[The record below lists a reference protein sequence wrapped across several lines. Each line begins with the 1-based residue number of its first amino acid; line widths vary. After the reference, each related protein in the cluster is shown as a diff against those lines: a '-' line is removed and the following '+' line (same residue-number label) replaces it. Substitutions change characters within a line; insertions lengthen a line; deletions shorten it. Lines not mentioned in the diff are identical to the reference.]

1 MSEPDDA
8 PLDEEP
14 TAETDAPDTT
24 SNTLSPVD
32 AGLAGAIKGMYALW
46 RVAQPDASSEQSRQA
61 FLAIVGSALADA

>member
-14 TAETDAPDTT
+14 TPETDAPAAT
-24 SNTLSPVD
+24 SNVLSPVD

-46 RVAQPDASSEQSRQA
+46 RVAQPDAGAEESRQA
-61 FLAIVGSALADA
+61 FLAVVGSALADV